1 MAVCTMLFHPTRD
14 LFYPEHMTNTSGCYY
29 SL

>member
-1 MAVCTMLFHPTRD
+1 MIPTQD
-14 LFYPEHMTNTSGCYY
+14 LFYPAPMTHTSGCYY